1 MSRSDRILRPLLA
14 VAILSIASFAL
25 GGSSEQLVFSGTGFG
40 TFTPA
45 GGTATNTPF
54 GFWIWC
60 EVDSSNGYVGECNGA
75 MYFYKLG
82 ITRAVEDAGAGAIQE
97 LSEGIYRI
105 SIVSKKDNAIACT
118 LVNESDN
125 HGPNNLIDVSCSAP
139 AGAGQAKG
147 VVNVTGP

>member
-1 MSRSDRILRPLLA
+1 MPPSVRVFRPLLVFA
-14 VAILSIASFAL
+14 FLGIASFAL
-25 GGSSEQLVFSGTGFG
+25 AGSSEQLIFSGTGSG

-60 EVDSSNGYVGECNGA
+60 EADSSNGYVGECNGA

-82 ITRAVEDAGAGAIQE
+82 ITRAVEDAGVGAIQE

-105 SIVSKKDNAIACT
+105 SVVSKKDNSIACT
-118 LVNESDN
+118 LTNQSDN